1 MNIFKIKAITFLIL
15 IGISACK
22 KNTQENTK
30 PNIKED
36 LTLIYSCQL
45 NEFDHIYP
53 IYSGKYGSKNY
64 RFAFNILENGSNRP
78 ILKLFKLENNI
89 FRSSITDEK
98 ASQLYLYP
106 FSQFRTYDDGYL
118 RIDDVYEERDNFLYK
133 NDNGLIYS
141 SYINDT
147 IKIQKSTYLKNKVW
161 ADFYILPKYNVYNF
175 IRSQNAQTNVYEDVF
190 NCHLFYDNNKSYF
203 LYSKP
208 SDFAKTNIFSFLHIQ
223 IEQNGQIIK
232 KDSIL
237 TDKVTFMKGNSTDEW
252 IEGLRFTLIK
262 RNINQ
267 TPLYSIANSLLVLDI
282 ENGLKFKNLKSPA
295 FTYPS
300 YKYHCYQMYSY
311 FYYKDNLYASVYF
324 KYDYNKVSFAG
335 LCKLENSEF
344 KEIEFDKN
352 NVEGVFGNK
361 HEIIVAKRVSNVIV
375 DFLRLN
381 IE

>member
-1 MNIFKIKAITFLIL
+1 MNIFKINAITFLIL

-22 KNTQENTK
+22 KNTQENIK

-106 FSQFRTYDDGYL
+106 FSQFRTYEDGYL
-118 RIDDVYEERDNFLYK
+118 RIDDVYEERDNFLYLRE
-133 NDNGLIYS
+133 NELMYS

-147 IKIQKSTYLKNKVW
+147 ISISEASHFKNKMN
-161 ADFYILPKYNVYNF
+161 YQPNYEIKN
-175 IRSQNAQTNVYEDVF
+175 ITRKQNAKKIEFENVF
-190 NCHLFYDNNKSYF
+190 NCHLLYDNDKSYF
-203 LYSKP
+203 IYAKP
-208 SDFAKTNIFSFLHIQ
+208 SNYLQISNNSFLHFQ
-223 IEQNGQIIK
+223 VEQNGQIVK

-237 TDKVTFMKGNSTDEW
+237 TDKSTFMRGNSTDEW
-252 IEGLRFTLIK
+252 IKGSRFTPIK
-262 RNINQ
+262 RKNNQ
-267 TPLYSIANSLLVLDI
+267 TPLYLIGYTGLFLDI
-282 ENGLKFKNLKSPA
+282 DNGFKFTSFKTPKFK
-295 FTYPS
+295 YPE
-300 YKYHCYQMYSY
+300 YKYGCSQMTNY
-311 FYYKDNLYASVYF
+311 FYYKDNLYASFYF
-324 KYDYNKVSFAG
+324 QYDGNKVSFAG

-352 NVEGVFGNK
+352 NVEGVFGNE